1 MIEKAENDFYDSN
14 DCDKT
19 IAAFSHLILFPSR
32 FQNDTQVA
40 YFGFQA
46 NYISF
51 YCIVPSFYSLSLSL
65 PFISVGQFFYYN
77 APVNS

>member
-1 MIEKAENDFYDSN
+1 MIDKAENDFYDSN

-19 IAAFSHLILFPSR
+19 IAAFSHLIPFPSR

-46 NYISF
+46 NYILF
-51 YCIVPSFYSLSLSL
+51 YCIVPSFLLSL
-65 PFISVGQFFYYN
+65 PLTHSFLLGNFFITTRR
-77 APVNS
+77 